1 MFFKKRKGTDLVPEN
16 LPVHIGFIMDG
27 NGRWAKKHGLPR
39 QYGHK
44 EGANAFKKIVRYC
57 KDIGIKYI
65 TFYAFSTENWKR
77 PKEEVDA
84 ILMLFRQYLSEV
96 REHIGEEVKVVFL
109 GDKDAFDDELK
120 NEMLSLENDS
130 RDFNKMTLLLA
141 INYGGRD
148 DIIHAVKNISQLVK
162 DDFLSVNDINEKLV
176 SDFLYTS
183 GIPDVDFVI
192 RPSGEL
198 RLSNFLIW
206 QCAYAEYYFTDILW
220 PDFSPD
226 DLLKALNDY
235 SLRKRRFGGV

>member
-1 MFFKKRKGTDLVPEN
+1 MFFKKRKGNDVVPEN

-27 NGRWAKKHGLPR
+27 NGRWAKKRGLPR

-120 NEMLSLENDS
+120 NEMLGIIFRESVQPYMISWLKYNPQQEIA
-130 RDFNKMTLLLA
+130 KLKIPTL
-141 INYGGRD
+141 IVNGT
-148 DIIHAVKNISQLVK
+148 K
-162 DDFLSVNDINEKLV
+162 DMQVSV
-176 SDFLYTS
+176 
-183 GIPDVDFVI
+183 
-192 RPSGEL
+192 GE
-198 RLSNFLIW
+198 
-206 QCAYAEYYFTDILW
+206 AE
-220 PDFSPD
+220 
-226 DLLKALNDY
+226 LLKAAKPDAKLEIITNMNHIFKEINGDEAENIASY
-235 SLRKRRFGGV
+235 SKPEIPIITQIPTIVTGFVKSL